1 MRIKGEDRTEILLIT
16 CREKEFILH
25 VEQEK
30 LMVIKK
36 LFRVFASASQEDNI
50 KGEREGKGSS
60 NAKPQNTTNDA
71 SPQTRSQ
78 KNRRQQPIGER
89 IRSSSSQNRTI
100 GARFRPLSSF
110 IKREQMILDFTPL
123 TLELHRH
130 FRLVDTIVS

>member
-1 MRIKGEDRTEILLIT
+1 MRIKGEDRTEIPLIT

-30 LMVIKK
+30 LMVIKQ

-60 NAKPQNTTNDA
+60 YAKSQNTTNDA

-78 KNRRQQPIGER
+78 KN
-89 IRSSSSQNRTI
+89 
-100 GARFRPLSSF
+100 
-110 IKREQMILDFTPL
+110 
-123 TLELHRH
+123 
-130 FRLVDTIVS
+130 